1 MSFQDVGK
9 TPVKRSGSAGS
20 RGLSSVRESSS
31 AAYSSN
37 AHGPLSSSSH
47 NPPAGGGYAQV
58 SDAVLQYQRNVGILE
73 RITQQV
79 GTKTD
84 GPTLNEQY
92 KTQVDVIRQLGF
104 KIEAGLRQE
113 EQVMQSL
120 PRNDAA
126 RSRATHV
133 KLTRDFR
140 RVEQGFKNLQLE
152 ARRKKS
158 AATVAREQQHQHT
171 EETND
176 ESNQLRQMQLQQDS
190 INAEIMRE
198 REEEIRNIN
207 KGMHTVNEIY
217 KDLAHI
223 VGNQQEQIDQVENQ
237 MEGANLNAK
246 KGLEQVEKANAKS
259 SAECTIS

>member
-1 MSFQDVGK
+1 VGVQDRSLWKGADSFNVVVFCTCTQ
-9 TPVKRSGSAGS
+9 T
-20 RGLSSVRESSS
+20 
-31 AAYSSN
+31 
-37 AHGPLSSSSH
+37 
-47 NPPAGGGYAQV
+47 
-58 SDAVLQYQRNVGILE
+58 NVGWVDILFLL
-73 RITQQV
+73 RS
-79 GTKTD
+79 KKRD
-84 GPTLNEQY
+84 RY

-217 KDLAHI
+217 K
-223 VGNQQEQIDQVENQ
+223 VRQV
-237 MEGANLNAK
+237 
-246 KGLEQVEKANAKS
+246 
-259 SAECTIS
+259 